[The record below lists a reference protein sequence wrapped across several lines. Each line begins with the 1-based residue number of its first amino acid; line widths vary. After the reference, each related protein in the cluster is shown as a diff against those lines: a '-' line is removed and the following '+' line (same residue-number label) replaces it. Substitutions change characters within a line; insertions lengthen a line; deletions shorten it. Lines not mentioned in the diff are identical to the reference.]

1 METELGEELL
11 SYGIDPNQGKL
22 SEEQYEEAVKELAAR
37 QAAAA
42 VDTGSEVAEKVRGLR
57 EVLAWHLHKVTFKT
71 LLLRM

>member
-22 SEEQYEEAVKELAAR
+22 SDEQYEEAMKELAAR

-42 VDTGSEVAEKVRGLR
+42 VDTGPEVAEKVRGLR
-57 EVLAWHLHKVTFKT
+57 EVLAWHLHKVLSKI
-71 LLLRM
+71 L